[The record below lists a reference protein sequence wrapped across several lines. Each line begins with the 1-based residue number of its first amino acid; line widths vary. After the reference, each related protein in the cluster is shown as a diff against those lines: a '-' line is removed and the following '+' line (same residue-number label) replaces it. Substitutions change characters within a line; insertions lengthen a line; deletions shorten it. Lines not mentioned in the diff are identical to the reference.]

1 MRYIDLG
8 ASGWKTSALGFGCS
22 AVMGRVGRR
31 QSLRTLSEAYD
42 AGITFFDTARSYGY
56 GESEALVGEFL
67 QNRRDRV
74 ILSTKF
80 GIVPVQ
86 QRGWKRSLMPVI
98 RATVDIV
105 PSVRKL
111 IRRQVK
117 AQFKENQLTRVEL
130 RRSLEESLRKLRSHY
145 IDILFL
151 HSPSVYVLAQ
161 SDLLEDLEKLVES
174 GKIRAVGISAEP
186 EVITAALKAKT
197 APLTSM
203 QFPVNLF
210 DLSIMRHITAAQS
223 RGLMFIANHP
233 FGGTD
238 RLDKSRTR
246 LGELAASPEVS
257 PELRSKL
264 TSGDEGILSEVILNL
279 IVTDTGIQVVVPSM
293 MKVRHLRANVQAI
306 SNCRFTREELAWIR
320 CNLAQ
325 TSTVGILVKNN
336 NRVPASL

>member
-22 AVMGRVGRR
+22 AVMGRVGRK
-31 QSLRTLSEAYD
+31 QSLRALSEAYD

-98 RATVDIV
+98 RAAVDIV

-117 AQFKENQLTRVEL
+117 AQLKENQLTRDEL
-130 RRSLEESLRKLRSHY
+130 RRSLEESLRKLRTHY

-210 DLSIMRHITAAQS
+210 DLSIMRYITAAQS

-264 TSGDEGILSEVILNL
+264 TSGDERILSEVILNL
-279 IVTDTGIQVVVPSM
+279 ILTDTGIQVVVPSM
-293 MKVRHLRANVQAI
+293 MKVSHLRANVQAI
-306 SNCRFTREELAWIR
+306 SNCRFT
-320 CNLAQ
+320 
-325 TSTVGILVKNN
+325 N
-336 NRVPASL
+336 NRNNPGTIVFSNRAITTFQNSSQSISPKS